1 MMQDVSGYCFKLMSI
16 VLDGNFWILI
26 HELVQL
32 HTPSHNKR
40 IVRKLFHPDD
50 LLVIFVLNIT
60 HNLFNQIF
68 DGDHAGC
75 STILVYNNGHRT
87 VALSEFRKKVFR
99 FLTGGNKLH
108 GPQDLTDRVRAAK
121 QIVGEHNANDIIYR
135 ISVHRNFGVTLLYKC
150 FFLICHTRIS
160 FNSNDIR
167 TRHHRLLYPFV
178 GEFKH
183 IVQDLRIIVI
193 DLLTAATFHQFT
205 ENHLHILSPE
215 YLFTPLLAHLEK
227 SDQEVGSPI
236 AYYNKRPHK
245 SVKNLDGDRNDFHHV
260 IGMGPEDRFGND
272 FTKNENQNR
281 SKNSLNQQNNGF

>member
-99 FLTGGNKLH
+99 FLTGGNKLRSEER
-108 GPQDLTDRVRAAK
+108 RVGKEGRARWTPYREK
-121 QIVGEHNANDIIYR
+121 KKEDEDEII
-135 ISVHRNFGVTLLYKC
+135 GL
-150 FFLICHTRIS
+150 
-160 FNSNDIR
+160 
-167 TRHHRLLYPFV
+167 
-178 GEFKH
+178 
-183 IVQDLRIIVI
+183 
-193 DLLTAATFHQFT
+193 
-205 ENHLHILSPE
+205 
-215 YLFTPLLAHLEK
+215 
-227 SDQEVGSPI
+227 
-236 AYYNKRPHK
+236 
-245 SVKNLDGDRNDFHHV
+245 
-260 IGMGPEDRFGND
+260 
-272 FTKNENQNR
+272 
-281 SKNSLNQQNNGF
+281 